1 MARANALSPES
12 GFEAASAAYLADLED
27 GPANRAGTVEA
38 YRTDLRQFAL
48 YLYPRVDDLLLPLT
62 AISVDLVR
70 AYRDYL
76 LARGLRPSSVCR
88 KLATLRSL
96 FRYLC
101 RIGAAAGNPAAA
113 VAGPGIQRRQSEPPT
128 SEQVT
133 AALER
138 VERSDFA
145 GARDR
150 AIVTLLHGSGLTLAE
165 LAALNLSSLDLAAGR
180 IAIGGRDTGTA
191 SRQVPVG
198 ADTEKALQTYLQLR
212 AEALVDLDIAAVDAG
227 ALFVNRKGRRLH
239 RRTIQRTVK
248 RMLGPVLDS
257 EHQAC
262 CTALRQEFARR
273 QIDDGADVEAV
284 GRLLGQKGPP
294 ARALAAAPDVERL
307 RQAYLAAHPR
317 R

>member
-27 GPANRAGTVEA
+27 GSAARSGPVEA

-48 YLYPRVDDLLLPLT
+48 YLYPRVAALFLPLT
-62 AISVDLVR
+62 AISVDLLR
-70 AYRDYL
+70 AYRDDL
-76 LARGLRPSSVCR
+76 VARGLRPSTVCR

-101 RIGAAAGNPAAA
+101 HLGAAAGNPAAA
-113 VAGPGIQRRQSEPPT
+113 VAGPGIQRRKSEPPT
-128 SEQVT
+128 PEQVT

-138 VERSDFA
+138 VEPGQFA

-150 AIVTLLHGSGLTLAE
+150 VIVARLLGSGLSLAE
-165 LAALNLSSLDLAAGR
+165 LAVLNLSCLDLAAGR
-180 IAIGGRDTGTA
+180 IAVGGRDTGTTL
-191 SRQVPVG
+191 RHVPVE
-198 ADTEKALQTYLQLR
+198 ADAEEALQTYLQLR
-212 AEALVDLDIAAVDAG
+212 AQQLLDLDIAAVDAG

-239 RRTIQRTVK
+239 RRTIQRVVK
-248 RMLGPVLDS
+248 RMLRLVLDP
-257 EHQAC
+257 ERQAC
-262 CTALRQEFARR
+262 CTVLRQGFARR
-273 QIDDGADVEAV
+273 QMEDGADVETV

-294 ARALAAAPDVERL
+294 ARSFAAAPDVDRL
-307 RQAYLAAHPR
+307 RQAYLAARPR